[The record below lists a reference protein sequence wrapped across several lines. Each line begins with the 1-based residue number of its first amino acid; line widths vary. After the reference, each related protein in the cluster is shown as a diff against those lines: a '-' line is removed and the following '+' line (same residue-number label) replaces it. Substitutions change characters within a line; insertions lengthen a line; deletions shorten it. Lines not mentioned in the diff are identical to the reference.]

1 MSLTSSVARLPR
13 SSAGEPTVP
22 PRAPSFSVR
31 TGGSPLRSG
40 ESTVSPPRPD
50 VTALPGGADPRSSF
64 ANRPKA
70 VRICLLALLG
80 LAAALRLIGIE
91 YGLPFANLLDPD
103 EQSIV
108 PRAWKIVHGGG
119 LDPHWFDY
127 PSLLLYVLAPFQ
139 AWQGEPSYLT
149 ARLVIA
155 AFGVGAVAATW
166 WLGRAAYGS
175 TAGLVAA
182 AVVAVETIGVAYAHT
197 AVTDVP
203 MTALVAVAL
212 ALAVTGRLEWA
223 GVAAGLAASAKYPAV
238 FLLVPLVVAGWG
250 LWRRLAAAV
259 ALAVAAFL
267 ATSPY
272 VLVHPGQ
279 AWSDASRV
287 QRLAREGWLGF
298 EHDSWALFS
307 FTGKLWSGLGP
318 VLVIAVIGLVL
329 ALRRRSRTDLV
340 LAAFVLVY
348 LADLLTIRA
357 HFDRYVL
364 PLVPPLA
371 VLAGRQRTLAPLT
384 VGLAIVP
391 LVWAIGDD
399 VRLTRTDTRAVAH
412 AWIVR
417 HIPGGS
423 SVAAESSTPPLEGYR
438 IVGLALP
445 GHGRP
450 FDPDRDVARL
460 RPEGVGYALVTGAV
474 ADRVLAARDRYPREA
489 RFYDQLRMQGK
500 RVYHV
505 QPGHGLTGPWVS
517 VYRL

>member
-1 MSLTSSVARLPR
+1 V
-13 SSAGEPTVP
+13 
-22 PRAPSFSVR
+22 VR
-31 TGGSPLRSG
+31 IRVRSPL
-40 ESTVSPPRPD
+40 PLL
-50 VTALPGGADPRSSF
+50 TAVIA
-64 ANRPKA
+64 
-70 VRICLLALLG
+70 
-80 LAAALRLIGIE
+80 LAATLRLIGIE
-91 YGLPFANLLDPD
+91 YGLPFGNLLDPD
-103 EQSIV
+103 EQNIV

-139 AWQGEPSYLT
+139 AWQDGPSYLT

-155 AFGVGAVAATW
+155 AVGVGGVAAAW
-166 WLGRAAYGS
+166 WLGRAAYGA
-175 TAGLVAA
+175 TAGLVAS
-182 AVVAVETIGVAYAHT
+182 AVVAVETIGVAYSHT

-203 MTALVAVAL
+203 MTTLITVSLAL
-212 ALAVTGRLEWA
+212 ALTGRLEWA
-223 GVAAGLAASAKYPAV
+223 GVAAGLAASAKYPGV

-250 LWRRLAAAV
+250 LWRRLAISV
-259 ALAVAAFL
+259 GLAILAFF
-267 ATSPY
+267 ATSPF
-272 VLVHPGQ
+272 VLVHPHE

-287 QRLAREGWLGF
+287 QRLARDGWLGF

-307 FTGKLWSGLGP
+307 FSGKLWAGLGP
-318 VLVIAVIGLVL
+318 VLVIAVAGLVL
-329 ALRRRSRTDLV
+329 ALRRHTRTDLI

-371 VLAGRQRTLAPLT
+371 VFAGRIRALAPLT

-399 VRLTRTDTRAVAH
+399 MRLTRTDTRVVAH
-412 AWIVR
+412 SWIVR
-417 HIPGGS
+417 HVPRGAA
-423 SVAAESSTPPLEGYR
+423 VAAESSTPTLDGYR
-438 IVGLALP
+438 VVGLALP
-445 GHGRP
+445 GPGRP

-460 RPEGVGYALVTGAV
+460 RAEGVHYVLVTGAV
-474 ADRVLAARDRYPREA
+474 ADRVLAARDRYPREV

-505 QPGHGLTGPWVS
+505 RAGHGLTGPWVS

>member
-1 MSLTSSVARLPR
+1 VAHLRR
-13 SSAGEPTVP
+13 C
-22 PRAPSFSVR
+22 
-31 TGGSPLRSG
+31 SPL
-40 ESTVSPPRPD
+40 
-50 VTALPGGADPRSSF
+50 
-64 ANRPKA
+64 
-70 VRICLLALLG
+70 LAAILA

-91 YGLPFANLLDPD
+91 YGLPFGGLLNPD

-108 PRAWKIVHGGG
+108 PRSWAMVHGAG

-127 PSLLLYVLAPFQ
+127 PSLVLYVLAPFQ

-149 ARLVIA
+149 ARLVVA
-155 AFGVGAVAATW
+155 AFGVGAVAAAW
-166 WLGRAAYGS
+166 WLGRVAYGR
-175 TAGLVAA
+175 TAGLVAG
-182 AVVAVETIGVAYAHT
+182 AVVAVETIGVAYSHM

-203 MTALVAVAL
+203 MTALIAVSL
-212 ALAVTGRLEWA
+212 ALAISGRLEWA
-223 GVAAGLAASAKYPAV
+223 GVAAGLAASAKYPGV
-238 FLLVPLVVAGWG
+238 FLLAPLVVAAWG
-250 LWRRLAAAV
+250 KWRRLAVSAG
-259 ALAVAAFL
+259 LAVAAFL

-279 AWSDASRV
+279 AWDDASRV

-298 EHDSWALFS
+298 EHDSFALFS
-307 FTGKLWSGLGP
+307 FTGKLWAGLGP
-318 VLVIAVIGLVL
+318 VLAVALLGLAL
-329 ALRRRSRTDLV
+329 GLRRRTRTDLI

-348 LADLLTIRA
+348 FVDLLTIRA

-364 PLVPPLA
+364 PLVPALA
-371 VLAGRQRTLAPLT
+371 ALAGRQKLLAPLT
-384 VGLAIVP
+384 LGLLIVP

-412 AWIVR
+412 GWIVTHVPR
-417 HIPGGS
+417 GAT
-423 SVAAESSTPPLEGYR
+423 VAAESSTPPLEGYP

-445 GHGRP
+445 GPGRP

-460 RPEGVGYALVTGAV
+460 RAEGVHYALVTGAI

-489 RFYDQLRMQGK
+489 RFYDALRAQAK

-505 QPGHGLTGPWVS
+505 EPGHGLAGPWVS